1 MNIACSISIG
11 DDYLTLELNEVGK
24 DETDRV
30 YASYL
35 ISEFYRNALRIGKPH
50 RRNRRQP
57 GRIRTKEPKA
67 GTHKPDYPPRG
78 P

>member
-30 YASYL
+30 YA
-35 ISEFYRNALRIGKPH
+35 
-50 RRNRRQP
+50 
-57 GRIRTKEPKA
+57 
-67 GTHKPDYPPRG
+67 
-78 P
+78 

>member
-11 DDYLTLELNEVGK
+11 NDYLTLELNEVGK

-35 ISEFYRNALRIGKPH
+35 ISEFYKNALRIGKPH
-50 RRNRRQP
+50 RGNRRQA
-57 GRIRTKEPKA
+57 GRIRTKEAKT
-67 GTHKPDYPPRG
+67 GTHKTYYSARRS
-78 P
+78 

>member
-24 DETDRV
+24 DV

-35 ISEFYRNALRIGKPH
+35 ISEFYKNALRIGKPH
-50 RRNRRQP
+50 RRNRRQA
-57 GRIRTKEPKA
+57 GRIRTVHEQS
-67 GTHKPDYPPRG
+67 TI
-78 P
+78 

>member
-1 MNIACSISIG
+1 MNMECSIGIG
-11 DDYLTLELNEVGK
+11 NDYLTLELNEVGK

-50 RRNRRQP
+50 RRNRRQA
-57 GRIRTKEPKA
+57 GRIRTE
-67 GTHKPDYPPRG
+67 TDYAARRS
-78 P
+78 

>member
-11 DDYLTLELNEVGK
+11 NDYLTLELNEVGK

-35 ISEFYRNALRIGKPH
+35 ISEFHRNALRIGKPH
-50 RRNRRQP
+50 RRNRRQA
-57 GRIRTKEPKA
+57 GRIRTKEAKT
-67 GTHKPDYPPRG
+67 GTHKTDYAARRS
-78 P
+78 

>member
-30 YASYL
+30 YVYASYL
-35 ISEFYRNALRIGKPH
+35 ISEFYKNALRIGKPH
-50 RRNRRQP
+50 RRNRRQA
-57 GRIRTKEPKA
+57 GRIRTVHEQS
-67 GTHKPDYPPRG
+67 TI
-78 P
+78 